1 MPERHLLGRL
11 GRRLASAFLLVS
23 LTALAVLFI
32 GTVVPHV
39 IEQHT
44 DPHDDLSLVWLMT
57 AAMVAVVTAV
67 LASLVLAS
75 RLTRPVDG
83 YVDAARRFAAGDRS
97 ARPPDLGPPEL
108 RDLTQALQF
117 AADEIERS
125 ERERSRLTSDIAH
138 ELRTPLTALQAGLEE
153 LRDGLIPPDRTTLAA
168 LHDQA
173 TRMSRVIDDLQT
185 LAAAESAELRLHQQ
199 EIDLAEVVA
208 LAVEVRR
215 GAMDAARIQVS
226 TDLAPGVCVL
236 ADEDR
241 VHQIVGNLLANA
253 TQYCRPGD
261 TVTVTVRA
269 DGSEGFLGIT
279 DTGPGFRSQD
289 LPRVFERA
297 WRGRRTANIRGS
309 GLGLPIVKALAEAHG
324 GAASVSSVEGEGATI
339 AVRLP
344 RAVAQ
349 PAGGVS

>member
-1 MPERHLLGRL
+1 MSERHLLGRL

-32 GTVVPHV
+32 GTIVPHV

-44 DPHDDLSLVWLMT
+44 DPHDDLSLTWLMM
-57 AAMVAVVTAV
+57 AALVAVVTAV
-67 LASLVLAS
+67 VASLVLAS

-83 YVDAARRFAAGDRS
+83 YVEAARRFAAGDRS

-125 ERERSRLTSDIAH
+125 ERERSRLTADIAH

-185 LAAAESAELRLHQQ
+185 MAAAESAELRLHQH

-208 LAVEVRR
+208 LAVEARR
-215 GAMDAARIQVS
+215 GAMDAARIEVS
-226 TDLAPGVCVL
+226 TDLAPGVRVR

-241 VHQIVGNLLANA
+241 VHQIVGNLLANT
-253 TQYCRPGD
+253 TQHCRPGD
-261 TVTVTVRA
+261 KVTVRVRA
-269 DGSEGFLGIT
+269 EASEAVLTVT
-279 DTGPGFRSQD
+279 DTGPGFQRQD

-297 WRGRRTANIRGS
+297 WRGRRTANTRGS

-324 GAASVSSVEGEGATI
+324 GAATVSSVEGDGATI
-339 AVRLP
+339 TIRLP
-344 RAVAQ
+344 RAM
-349 PAGGVS
+349 